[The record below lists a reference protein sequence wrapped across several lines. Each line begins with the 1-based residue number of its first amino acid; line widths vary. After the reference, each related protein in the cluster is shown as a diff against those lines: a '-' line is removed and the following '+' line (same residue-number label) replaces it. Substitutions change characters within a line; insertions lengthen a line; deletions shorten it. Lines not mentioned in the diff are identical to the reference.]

1 MKILILGAGKVGATL
16 ASHLSGEAEDITIV
30 DLDEEKLRELRD
42 RFDLQTVVGHASRP
56 DVLRR
61 AGADSADMLIAVT
74 GSELLQKLL
83 VYGLTPIRA
92 KPNFLAKSICL

>member
-74 GSELLQKLL
+74 GSDEVNMVACQ
-83 VYGLTPIRA
+83 V
-92 KPNFLAKSICL
+92 S